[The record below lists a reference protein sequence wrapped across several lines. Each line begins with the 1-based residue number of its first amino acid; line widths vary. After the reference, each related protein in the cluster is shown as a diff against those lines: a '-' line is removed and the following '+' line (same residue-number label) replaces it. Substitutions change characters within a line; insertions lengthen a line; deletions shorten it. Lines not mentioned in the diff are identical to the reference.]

1 PAVHRGAQRIGGG
14 DAHLRVLLLEI
25 ATHAAERAAG
35 ADGAGEAVD
44 ATARLLPDFRPGAA
58 IVAFGVRHVVPLVGP
73 ERAHLLCQPF
83 THVDIVVGILVRHRR
98 HLAQLRATKPQ
109 HVLLLLALRVRD
121 DDERTV
127 TTRVTDERAAQESGL
142 YPRTELDAFERR
154 IALRRFRIG
163 RADRPALLRVDEHHV
178 GIQAFGDVALAVE
191 PKTPRRIAAGEL
203 GDAAIGKAA
212 LCPFGDEPRQQV

>member
-1 PAVHRGAQRIGGG
+1 MVTTVCPGPRSRAR
-14 DAHLRVLLLEI
+14 
-25 ATHAAERAAG
+25 RAAG
-35 ADGAGEAVD
+35 ADRAGEAVD
-44 ATARLLPDFRPGAA
+44 ATARLLPAVRRGAA

-127 TTRVTDERAAQESGL
+127 TTRVTDEREPDAGVAGSAFDDETAGL
-142 YPRTELDAFERR
+142 QHA
-154 IALRRFRIG
+154 
-163 RADRPALLRVDEHHV
+163 ALLR
-178 GIQAFGDVALAVE
+178 IQYEKQSSAILDRAARIQEFG
-191 PKTPRRIAAGEL
+191 
-203 GDAAIGKAA
+203 
-212 LCPFGDEPRQQV
+212 